1 MQIPSQWL
9 SELNA
14 EVVELVLPSG
24 PGSHLGSQSWTEL
37 LKADIVIALSPPTQ
51 RADLARLTRKP
62 NVIFAQSPKEVPP
75 LSKLLVPASEGARG
89 RADPASGHVDKQAI
103 SPPVKRM
110 VLDAAAAI
118 QANEIFRQGESTIQS
133 DFSSLL
139 LRSGIPQ
146 LREVLEGLCQPHSAQ
161 ARGSQPTAA
170 GSQIQVETAAHT
182 AADLLL
188 SLSSSLA
195 ETRTFLFSASA
206 QLGQL
211 DLRAARDKRHSEIEL
226 GFTDLGKL
234 DLELLVTDN
243 PAKAEGQT
251 HSAAKKQVDNAA
263 QKTEANS
270 VPGNAVDAM
279 GTQEVEDVQLL
290 EDGRKDVEKALEAKR
305 LRWHKLPFGRA
316 DDIATDLSN
325 GLAGYF
331 GDLERKVGSCELNDN
346 TEDSD
351 MLRTCERSSFSRLG
365 GFPNGP
371 WRSQPILTVSS
382 SRHNLSRPGRRTVC
396 RFTPRRCRIRS
407 PPSPRL
413 LNSAFLRLPIR
424 LHSTFD
430 RRHSRF
436 RSRPGKPSCAL
447 RAGPLRSFSCAHR
460 AQSYSSME

>member
-24 PGSHLGSQSWTEL
+24 AGSYLGSQSWTEL
-37 LKADIVIALSPPTQ
+37 LRADIVIALSPPSQ

-62 NVIFAQSPKEVPP
+62 NVIFAQSPTEVPP
-75 LSKLLVPASEGARG
+75 PSKLLVPVSAGAQSH
-89 RADPASGHVDKQAI
+89 AHPASRHVDKQAI
-103 SPPVKRM
+103 SPPVMSM
-110 VLDAAAAI
+110 VLDATAAI
-118 QANEIFRQGESTIQS
+118 QANEILRSGASTHQT

-146 LREVLEGLCQPHSAQ
+146 LREVLEGLCQPHPASAH
-161 ARGSQPTAA
+161 GTAGA
-170 GSQIQVETAAHT
+170 GSQVQVETAAHT

-243 PAKAEGQT
+243 PAKAEGQP
-251 HSAAKKQVDNAA
+251 HGAPKKQVDTAA
-263 QKTEANS
+263 LKTEAGT

-325 GLAGYF
+325 GLTGYF
-331 GDLERKVGSCELNDN
+331 GDLERKVRSCEP
-346 TEDSD
+346 
-351 MLRTCERSSFSRLG
+351 LRVRAVALTNARFSSSSSRLDDC
-365 GFPNGP
+365 PNGL
-371 WRSQPILTVSS
+371 WHSQRTLMVSS
-382 SRHNLSRPGRRTVC
+382 SRHNPSHHAQKTAC
-396 RFTPRRCRIRS
+396 RCTPLRCRTLCRPCPR
-407 PPSPRL
+407 PP
-413 LNSAFLRLPIR
+413 NSASLRLPIR
-424 LHSTFD
+424 LHSISD
-430 RRHSRF
+430 RHHSRCPLP
-436 RSRPGKPSCAL
+436 PGKPKCAL

-460 AQSYSSME
+460 ALSCSSTA